1 MQRRPASAGVKIMCI
16 IVLTFPADLALTESG
31 YPTER
36 IEMTSVNTN
45 ISASKASLAM
55 SNANK
60 AQVQSAERLSSGK
73 RINGGADDAA
83 GMAVSSKMNAIF
95 MGQKAAIKGATDAVS
110 LLKTQEAGVDQLI
123 NILQR
128 VRELAVQMA
137 NGTYS
142 DADRGL
148 AQLESDALMDQF
160 LMVATGTKF
169 NEKQVLNGTLGDTLD
184 IQSGPTAS
192 ETFTIAMVPG
202 GAYHTQITGTSMNNI
217 SSQSDAQNAL
227 DTLVGPINTFLEAK
241 ATLGASINRLNHTI
255 SYLSQA
261 TVYTETANGRI
272 VDADFAKE
280 ASINSKQTILYQA
293 SSQMLSIAND
303 TKQNLLQL
311 FR

>member
-1 MQRRPASAGVKIMCI
+1 
-16 IVLTFPADLALTESG
+16 
-31 YPTER
+31 
-36 IEMTSVNTN
+36 MTSVNTN

-169 NEKQVLNGTLGDTLD
+169 NEKQVLNGLPGDTLD

-192 ETFTIAMVPG
+192 ETFSIAMVPG
-202 GAYHTQITGTSMNNI
+202 GISHSAITGSSLNKI
-217 SSQSDAQNAL
+217 SSQSDAQNAVDGL
-227 DTLVGPINTFLEAK
+227 GGPINFFLEVK
-241 ATLGASINRLNHTI
+241 ATLGASVNRLNHTI
-255 SYLSQA
+255 SYLSQSS
-261 TVYTETANGRI
+261 VYTETANGRI

-293 SSQMLSIAND
+293 ASQMLSIAND